1 MLVILNY
8 IFLILF
14 VWGLYGLIINRNNL
28 IQIIIS
34 FEVIILALILN
45 LASTT
50 IFSSKINGVAII
62 LMVII
67 IAASE
72 TALGLTLVVSLNKIK
87 GTISTLLFN
96 LSK

>member
-1 MLVILNY
+1 MLVILNCV
-8 IFLILF
+8 FLILF

-50 IFSSKINGVAII
+50 IFSNKINGVAII

>member
-50 IFSSKINGVAII
+50 IFSSKINEVAII

-67 IAASE
+67 IAAWE